1 MEVHIYSLDNLAG
14 YGTPN
19 LLTMKYLNKLI
30 LRYTDSIFP
39 SRRILVKWSFCLAF
53 VSAKAIRLGNI
64 LFSTG
69 RTLSRGHQLLYSPRM
84 HMLASFIDVI
94 LPFLY
99 SSCLYMHVPS
109 LFWLFLL
116 HRQHATHACSLINQ
130 IGHHTFNCL
139 PSSKQSL
146 CCTQHLHAF
155 MRLYGLCLYI
165 LVTICMHAQPFSLP
179 ATSCGYTPLADNLHN
194 SNYIG
199 FVKIRCQHRPLSFG
213 VWKTHALKLY
223 KSGASICS
231 ITSWTWDLSFSYVA
245 LS

>member
-14 YGTPN
+14 YDTPN
-19 LLTMKYLNKLI
+19 LLTKKYLNKLI
-30 LRYTDSIFP
+30 LRYTDSIFAC
-39 SRRILVKWSFCLAF
+39 RRILVKWSFCLAF

-146 CCTQHLHAF
+146 CCTQHLHTF
-155 MRLYGLCLYI
+155 MRLCRLCLYV
-165 LVTICMHAQPFSLP
+165 LVAICMHAQPFSLP
-179 ATSCGYTPLADNLHN
+179 ATSCGRTLVADDHHT
-194 SNYIG
+194 SDYIR
-199 FVKIRCQHRPLSFG
+199 FSKIWCQHL
-213 VWKTHALKLY
+213 L
-223 KSGASICS
+223 
-231 ITSWTWDLSFSYVA
+231 
-245 LS
+245 

>member
-1 MEVHIYSLDNLAG
+1 MYSLDNITG

-19 LLTMKYLNKLI
+19 LLTKKYLNKLI

-94 LPFLY
+94 LPFLF

-116 HRQHATHACSLINQ
+116 PRQHATHTCSLINQ

-155 MRLYGLCLYI
+155 MRFYGLCLYI

-194 SNYIG
+194 LNYIG
-199 FVKIRCQHRPLSFG
+199 FVKIRCQHHQRGLQWLANPGL
-213 VWKTHALKLY
+213 V
-223 KSGASICS
+223 
-231 ITSWTWDLSFSYVA
+231 
-245 LS
+245 